1 MQKLSRLER
10 AKLMGQGILRGLDCM
25 FVPSG
30 TIRCVRYCDK
40 ETGGEL
46 GKIIYGVAICAEGIR
61 LAVYYDVIKN
71 IL

>member
-1 MQKLSRLER
+1 
-10 AKLMGQGILRGLDCM
+10 M

-61 LAVYYDVIKN
+61 LAVYYDMIKN

>member
-1 MQKLSRLER
+1 
-10 AKLMGQGILRGLDCM
+10 M

-40 ETGGEL
+40 ETRGEL

-61 LAVYYDVIKN
+61 LAVYYDMIKN